1 MDESNRFDEM
11 STEEFRGLQEAPLTA
26 ENDDTTG
33 GGDPSDDIDAGL
45 ATAVDSDIDDEILE
59 ADLDQPLLDD
69 VDAERSEAMSRPGFD
84 VVLQGDMFEGE
95 DREINSI
102 HSPDMFAPDTPAPS
116 TSKICR
122 TMHSTTPTCPPTHA
136 STRWSRRSPSPN
148 HKVSRIGRDVAH
160 ITGI

>member
-26 ENDDTTG
+26 ENDDTAG
-33 GGDPSDDIDAGL
+33 GGDPSDNIDAEL

-102 HSPDMFAPDTPAPS
+102 HAPDMFAPDTPGAIDIEDLPDDALDD
-116 TSKICR
+116 TDLPADAR
-122 TMHSTTPTCPPTHA
+122 LDPLEP
-136 STRWSRRSPSPN
+136 
-148 HKVSRIGRDVAH
+148 
-160 ITGI
+160 